1 MKGRK
6 IFILG
11 HRGYS
16 SRYPENT
23 FLAFKKAFEAG
34 ADGIE
39 CDIQK
44 TDEGFFLVTHDV
56 NMLRLVGLDRDIRQ
70 MNIENIRE
78 LDFGSGENVP
88 DFDVFL
94 EVMPLNK
101 IINIELKDETIT
113 PDDAPEI
120 IDRLKRIG
128 SKEHVIISSF
138 RHDLLP
144 AYKNAGY
151 MAGMLIGRKNF
162 EKGVIRTLFDIK
174 KYKPDFL
181 NIPVQMFYYLP
192 RFVSKII
199 VFVLRVFKTDV
210 ILWTLNTEDEY
221 KLLSP
226 CATGI
231 ITDNIEELLEIR
243 KRYRN

>member
-1 MKGRK
+1 MKRRK

-16 SRYPENT
+16 SKYPENT
-23 FLAFKKAFEAG
+23 FLSFKKAFDAG

-44 TDEGFFLVTHDV
+44 TDEGLFLVTHDI
-56 NMLRLVGLDRDIRQ
+56 NMLRLVGLDEDIRK
-70 MNIENIRE
+70 MSIDDIRE
-78 LDFGSGENVP
+78 LDFGSGESVP

-101 IINIELKDETIT
+101 ILNIELKDETVT
-113 PDDAPEI
+113 PEDAPEI
-120 IDRLKRIG
+120 INRLKRIG

-144 AYKNAGY
+144 AYKDAGY
-151 MAGMLIGRKNF
+151 MTGMLIGRKNF
-162 EKGVIRTLFDIK
+162 EKGLIRTLFDIK
-174 KYKPDFL
+174 KYRSDFL
-181 NIPVQMFYYLP
+181 NMPVQMFHHLP
-192 RFVSKII
+192 RFVSKGVVFLLRILKVDII
-199 VFVLRVFKTDV
+199 F
-210 ILWTLNTEDEY
+210 WTLNTEDEY

-231 ITDNIEELLEIR
+231 ITDNVEDMIKIR
-243 KRYRN
+243 KKYRN

>member
-1 MKGRK
+1 MKRRK

-44 TDEGFFLVTHDV
+44 TDEGFFLVTHDI
-56 NMLRLVGLDRDIRQ
+56 NMSRLVGLNKDIRQ
-70 MNIENIRE
+70 MSIEDIRGI
-78 LDFGSGENVP
+78 DFGSGESVP

-144 AYKNAGY
+144 DYNRAGY
-151 MAGMLIGRKNF
+151 MTGMLIGRKNF
-162 EKGVIRTLFDIK
+162 EKGVLRTLFDIR

-181 NIPVQMFYYLP
+181 NMPVQMFHNLP
-192 RFVSKII
+192 RLVSKLI
-199 VFVLRVFKTDV
+199 VFMLRVLKADV
-210 ILWTLNTEDEY
+210 ILWTLNTEEEY

-226 CATGI
+226 CASGI

>member
-1 MKGRK
+1 MKRRK

-23 FLAFKKAFEAG
+23 FLSFKKAMDAG

-39 CDIQK
+39 CDVQK
-44 TDEGFFLVTHDV
+44 TDEGFFLVTHDI
-56 NMLRLVGLDRDIRQ
+56 NMLRLVGLDKDIRK
-70 MNIENIRE
+70 MTIDDIRG
-78 LDFGSGENVP
+78 LDFGSGESVP

-94 EVMPLNK
+94 EVMPLDK
-101 IINIELKDETIT
+101 IVNIELKDETII

-120 IDRLKRIG
+120 IKKLKRIG

-144 AYKNAGY
+144 AYREAGY
-151 MAGMLIGRKNF
+151 MTGMLIGRKNF
-162 EKGVIRTLFDIK
+162 EKGVIRTLFDIRK
-174 KYKPDFL
+174 FKPDFL
-181 NIPVQMFYYLP
+181 NIPVQMFHHLP
-192 RFVSKII
+192 RFVSKAV
-199 VFVLRVFKTDV
+199 VFLLRVLKADV
-210 ILWTLNTEDEY
+210 IFWTLNTEDEY

-226 CATGI
+226 CAAGI
-231 ITDNIEELLEIR
+231 ITDNVEDMIKIR
-243 KRYRN
+243 KKYRN

>member
-1 MKGRK
+1 
-6 IFILG
+6 
-11 HRGYS
+11 
-16 SRYPENT
+16 
-23 FLAFKKAFEAG
+23 
-34 ADGIE
+34 
-39 CDIQK
+39 
-44 TDEGFFLVTHDV
+44 
-56 NMLRLVGLDRDIRQ
+56 
-70 MNIENIRE
+70 
-78 LDFGSGENVP
+78 VP

-113 PDDAPEI
+113 PDDGPEI

-128 SKEHVIISSF
+128 AKENVIISSF

-144 AYKNAGY
+144 AYKNDGY
-151 MAGMLIGRKNF
+151 MTGMLIGRKNF
-162 EKGVIRTLFDIK
+162 EKGVIGTLFDIR

-181 NIPVQMFYYLP
+181 NIPVQMFHHLP
-192 RFVSKII
+192 RFFSKII
-199 VFVLRVFKTDV
+199 VFILRVFKTDV

-226 CATGI
+226 CASGI

>member
-1 MKGRK
+1 MKRRK

-16 SRYPENT
+16 SKYPENT
-23 FLAFKKAFEAG
+23 FLSFKKAMDAG

-44 TDEGFFLVTHDV
+44 TDEGFFLVTHDI
-56 NMLRLVGLDRDIRQ
+56 NMLRLVGLDKDIRK
-70 MNIENIRE
+70 MSIEDIRE
-78 LDFGSGENVP
+78 LDFGSGESVP

-101 IINIELKDETIT
+101 IVNIELKDETVT
-113 PDDAPEI
+113 PEDAPEI
-120 IDRLKRIG
+120 IKKLKRIG

-144 AYKNAGY
+144 HYRDAGY
-151 MAGMLIGRKNF
+151 MTGMLIGRKNF
-162 EKGVIRTLFDIK
+162 EKGLIRTLFDIR
-174 KYKPDFL
+174 KYRPDFL
-181 NIPVQMFYYLP
+181 NMPVAMFHHLP
-192 RFVSKII
+192 AFVSKGI
-199 VFVLRVFKTDV
+199 VFLFRVLKVQIIF
-210 ILWTLNTEDEY
+210 WTLNTEEEY

-226 CATGI
+226 CAAGI
-231 ITDNIEELLEIR
+231 ITDNVEDMIKIR
-243 KRYRN
+243 KKYRN